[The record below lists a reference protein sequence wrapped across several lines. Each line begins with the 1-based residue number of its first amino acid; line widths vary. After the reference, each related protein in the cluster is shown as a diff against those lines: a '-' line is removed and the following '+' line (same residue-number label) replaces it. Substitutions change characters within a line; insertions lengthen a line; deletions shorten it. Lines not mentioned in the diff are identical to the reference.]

1 MQKLT
6 INVKFCTKI
15 LSLQKLPKKDTHK
28 NLVLY
33 LCNDCAA
40 ISFSAALASHGCV
53 ARTTY
58 SNICIYLLH
67 INSTQWH
74 VQNISRLSFAS
85 FPSDGTMRTTL
96 IVLIFVAL
104 LLGTVIGA
112 NQGECRI
119 TEYISIYLVLFTLTL
134 FLTYLPLQIITDNN
148 KAAVADSRNRIFL

>member
-1 MQKLT
+1 MSNFAQRFFRCK
-6 INVKFCTKI
+6 NCRKKI
-15 LSLQKLPKKDTHK
+15 RTNIWFYICVATALRFP
-28 NLVLY
+28 
-33 LCNDCAA
+33 
-40 ISFSAALASHGCV
+40 FSAALASHGCV
-53 ARTTY
+53 GRTTY

-134 FLTYLPLQIITDNN
+134 FLTYLPPQIITDNN